1 MLIDKEGSVDKEF
14 QIKISIET
22 ILHLMKLSFFTTD
35 SVTKEI
41 LSFLVELSNNLLIFS
56 NVKGDQFNI
65 RESLILIKKIDETKF
80 NNLKYLI
87 EKNIQKLI

>member
-80 NNLKYLI
+80 NNLEYLI